1 MTFVPKLV
9 RDGIPDKIRAHG
21 EVPVVRVLTN
31 VELMIATRNKVLE
44 EAKELAEARGRN
56 EIIREAADVLEAF
69 DAFLRTHHLSMCDIR
84 VFQARKCAQVGGYDK
99 GFFLERVDLA

>member
-31 VELMIATRNKVLE
+31 VELMAATRNKVLE
-44 EAKELAEARGRN
+44 EAKELAEARGRT

-69 DAFLRTHHLSMCDIR
+69 DAFLQVHCLSMREVRI
-84 VFQARKCAQVGGYDK
+84 FQARKRALVGGYDK
-99 GFFLERVDLA
+99 SFFLERVDPA